1 MAVTSTASADGIATV
16 SISRA
21 AANRAHIKH
30 GGGPTVVVGRGT
42 VSGLKAGT
50 IQLRLRLPSA
60 IAKKLVRLHHVTLTV
75 HLALVA
81 AGGAHTA
88 VDVAGQ
94 Y

>member
-1 MAVTSTASADGIATV
+1 MAVTTTETADGIATV

-30 GGGPTVVVGRGT
+30 GRGATVVIARGT

-50 IQLRLRLPSA
+50 IRLRLHLSST
-60 IAKKLVRLHHVTLTV
+60 ISRHLQHLHQVTLTV
-75 HLALVA
+75 RLALVGP
-81 AGGAHTA
+81 GGARVA